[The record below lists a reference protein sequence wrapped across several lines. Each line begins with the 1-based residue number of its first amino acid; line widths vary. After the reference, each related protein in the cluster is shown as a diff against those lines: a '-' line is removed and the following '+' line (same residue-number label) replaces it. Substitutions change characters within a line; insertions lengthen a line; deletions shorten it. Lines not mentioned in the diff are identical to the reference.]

1 MLIEHAVEVAAPCQL
16 VLQALAEL
24 SGKDL
29 AVIAGAATS
38 SGEALLEQSKLLPLD
53 EATRCHFGAQLG
65 RPVGRGQTTV
75 FPLRWWNDKS
85 RSLTPGFIG
94 ELQVRPLCDELTK
107 LAIVG
112 QYHPRAHLYEL
123 VDPAFLGRLATGV
136 VACFLDR
143 LAERILTLTPS
154 PATVHAIAS

>member
-1 MLIEHAVEVAAPCQL
+1 MLIEYAVEIAASSQL
-16 VLQALAEL
+16 VLEGLAEVT
-24 SGKDL
+24 GKDL

-38 SGEALLEQSKLLPLD
+38 SGEALLEQSKLLPLHD
-53 EATRCHFGAQLG
+53 AARWHFGAQLG
-65 RPVGRGQTTV
+65 RPVGRGPITV
-75 FPLRWWNDKS
+75 FPLRWWNDKA

-94 ELQVRPLCDELTK
+94 ELQVRPFSDQLTT

-123 VDPAFLGRLATGV
+123 GDSAFLGRRAAGV
-136 VACFLDR
+136 VASFLDR
-143 LAERILTLTPS
+143 RGDRVLSLTPI